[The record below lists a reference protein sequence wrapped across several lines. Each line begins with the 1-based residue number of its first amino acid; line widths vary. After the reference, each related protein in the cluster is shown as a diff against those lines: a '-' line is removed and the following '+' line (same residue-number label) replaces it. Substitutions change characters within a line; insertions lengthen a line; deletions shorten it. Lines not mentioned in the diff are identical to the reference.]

1 MTAVRSDTGIEAC
14 RSKPMNALGLEEGAN
29 EAVWNLLVRRTRA
42 FDRGGVEVLSP
53 GLRFW
58 TKSNAC
64 TYRCIIIR
72 MCLDRSEP

>member
-1 MTAVRSDTGIEAC
+1 
-14 RSKPMNALGLEEGAN
+14 MNALHLEEGAN

-42 FDRGGVEVLSP
+42 FDRGGVKVLSP

-64 TYRCIIIR
+64 IVASLFECA
-72 MCLDRSEP
+72 